1 MEKYNHMWYQRK
13 NKRLYLYILLKIIQI
28 SKNVS
33 LLIYKIPME
42 NFELIISIDL
52 LVKSLNMLVNS
63 IGEFLY
69 V

>member
-52 LVKSLNMLVNS
+52 LVISLNMLVNS

>member
-28 SKNVS
+28 SKNAS

-52 LVKSLNMLVNS
+52 LVISLNMLVNS